1 MNTINTP
8 QDLAE
13 KLLEHLQYED
23 ARVEEVL
30 RGLTV
35 NLGEHLVETAK
46 NKSLPD
52 LIHSIN
58 CAVQSI
64 GSLLEKANH
73 LDGGLNSHR
82 VINYYLSEL
91 SK

>member
-1 MNTINTP
+1 MNTIYTP
-8 QDLAE
+8 QELS
-13 KLLEHLQYED
+13 KLLLEHLRYED

-35 NLGEHLVETAK
+35 SLGEHLVETAK
-46 NKSLPD
+46 NRDLPD

-64 GSLLEKANH
+64 GSLLEKANY
-73 LDGGLNSHR
+73 LNGGLNSRR